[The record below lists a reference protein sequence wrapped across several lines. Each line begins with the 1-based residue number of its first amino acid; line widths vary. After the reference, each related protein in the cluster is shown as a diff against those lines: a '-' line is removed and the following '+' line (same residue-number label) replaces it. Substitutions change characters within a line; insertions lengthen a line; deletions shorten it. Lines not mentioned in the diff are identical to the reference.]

1 MWAIIPFAVKN
12 GENKSGTTYE
22 SLEIQTDQLDVLLI
36 FQLRCYA
43 ILMLNREK
51 TNITTNFKIVHTKDM
66 FQNDLSTMIY
76 QRVHNITVTANIKR
90 ST

>member
-1 MWAIIPFAVKN
+1 MWAIISFVVKN

-43 ILMLNREK
+43 ILTLNREK
-51 TNITTNFKIVHTKDM
+51 TNITLT
-66 FQNDLSTMIY
+66 Q
-76 QRVHNITVTANIKR
+76 
-90 ST
+90 